1 MKYVI
6 ELPEYIKHEVDIEED
21 VDKAEDFIKWYSAT
35 LTCAIKDSTP
45 LQAEFDLDKMA
56 DRVAEKALDEFTYN
70 GKTIREWVEIIVAQD
85 LLAITELEKIK
96 TELQSPEE
104 IGFDFFDGLDYAE
117 RVIDNRI
124 AALKGDDNK

>member
-1 MKYVI
+1 M
-6 ELPEYIKHEVDIEED
+6 
-21 VDKAEDFIKWYSAT
+21 
-35 LTCAIKDSTP
+35 
-45 LQAEFDLDKMA
+45 AEFDLDKMA

-96 TELQSPEE
+96 TELQNPKE
-104 IGFDFFDGLDYAE
+104 IGLDFFDGLDYAE

-124 AALKGDDNK
+124 KELKGESNE